1 MKANKGVKKEIH
13 TDEEYTGRRF
23 EVTITEVYQRK
34 IMVSEGEMKEPSAAE
49 AGRMVVDWWQDEQI
63 ILGTDDFQGIEVTA
77 KEVTAHGEGNGRADA
92 DGKDNNGIGDAG
104 PADGAGVDDGG
115 ADAGG
120 SEDGGAD
127 ISEADGDSA
136 GAADTGDSDTPEAT
150 ESGEEAQ

>member
-1 MKANKGVKKEIH
+1 MKTGKGVKKDMH
-13 TDEEYTGRRF
+13 TEEEYTGRRF

-77 KEVTAHGEGNGRADA
+77 KEVTAHGEGSGRADA
-92 DGKDNNGIGDAG
+92 DGGDNSGGEAG
-104 PADGAGVDDGG
+104 PADGAGLDDGG

-120 SEDGGAD
+120 SKDGGAD
-127 ISEADGDSA
+127 SSEADGGSA
-136 GAADTGDSDTPEAT
+136 GAEDTEDPDAADSDEP
-150 ESGEEAQ
+150 GEEAL

>member
-1 MKANKGVKKEIH
+1 MLKANKGVKKEIH

-23 EVTITEVYQRK
+23 QVTITEVYQRK

-92 DGKDNNGIGDAG
+92 DGGDNSGDAG
-104 PADGAGVDDGG
+104 PADGAGLDDGS

-120 SEDGGAD
+120 SKDGGAD
-127 ISEADGDSA
+127 IGEADDGTADAA
-136 GAADTGDSDTPEAT
+136 GSGDSDTAEET
-150 ESGEEAQ
+150 EPGEEAL

>member
-1 MKANKGVKKEIH
+1 MKTGKGVKKDMH

-77 KEVTAHGEGNGRADA
+77 KEVTTHGEGNGRADA
-92 DGKDNNGIGDAG
+92 VGEDNSGGDAG
-104 PADGAGVDDGG
+104 PADGAGVDDGS

-127 ISEADGDSA
+127 ISETDDGTADA
-136 GAADTGDSDTPEAT
+136 EDTGDPDTPEAA
-150 ESGEEAQ
+150 EPGEEAL

>member
-1 MKANKGVKKEIH
+1 MKTGKGVKKDMH
-13 TDEEYTGRRF
+13 VDEEYTGRRF

-92 DGKDNNGIGDAG
+92 DGGDFGGGDAG
-104 PADGAGVDDGG
+104 PVDGAGVDDGS

-127 ISEADGDSA
+127 ISEADDS
-136 GAADTGDSDTPEAT
+136 GADAEDTSDSDTSEAA
-150 ESGEEAQ
+150 EQGEEAL

>member
-1 MKANKGVKKEIH
+1 MHV
-13 TDEEYTGRRF
+13 DEEYTGRRF

-92 DGKDNNGIGDAG
+92 DRGDFGGGGDTG
-104 PADGAGVDDGG
+104 PADGAGVDDGS
-115 ADAGG
+115 ADAGR
-120 SEDGGAD
+120 SKDGGAD
-127 ISEADGDSA
+127 IGEADDDSA
-136 GAADTGDSDTPEAT
+136 GAEDTEGTDTAEAA
-150 ESGEEAQ
+150 EQGEEAQ

>member
-1 MKANKGVKKEIH
+1 MKTGKGVKKDMH
-13 TDEEYTGRRF
+13 TNEEYTGRRF

-77 KEVTAHGEGNGRADA
+77 KEVTAYGEGSGRADA
-92 DGKDNNGIGDAG
+92 DGKDSNGGGDAG
-104 PADGAGVDDGG
+104 PADGAGADEGS

-127 ISEADGDSA
+127 ISEADDGSADTEVTDGSDEADSA
-136 GAADTGDSDTPEAT
+136 EP
-150 ESGEEAQ
+150 GEEAQ

>member
-1 MKANKGVKKEIH
+1 MKTGKGVKKDMH
-13 TDEEYTGRRF
+13 TDEEYIGRRF

-77 KEVTAHGEGNGRADA
+77 KEVTAHGERNGRADA
-92 DGKDNNGIGDAG
+92 DGGDAG
-104 PADGAGVDDGG
+104 PADGAGVDDG
-115 ADAGG
+115 AANAGG

-127 ISEADGDSA
+127 IGEADVGSA
-136 GAADTGDSDTPEAT
+136 DAEDTEDSDTADTAEQ
-150 ESGEEAQ
+150 GEEAR

>member
-1 MKANKGVKKEIH
+1 MKTGKGVKKDMH

-77 KEVTAHGEGNGRADA
+77 KEVTAHGEGNGKADA
-92 DGKDNNGIGDAG
+92 DGGDNSGGEAG
-104 PADGAGVDDGG
+104 PADDAGVDDGS

-136 GAADTGDSDTPEAT
+136 DAAGSGDSDTAEET
-150 ESGEEAQ
+150 EPGEEAL